1 MLCIAV
7 MESGN
12 HAIALSQE
20 LENAGVMA
28 QVISTPCKLAKE
40 GCGYSLRFD
49 MNDQEAINKI
59 ATERDLKVRSYYRV
73 SKDFMK
79 SKYQKIQK

>member
-1 MLCIAV
+1 MLCVAV

-12 HAIALSQE
+12 FALALSRE
-20 LENAGVMA
+20 LEDAGILS

-49 MNDQEAINKI
+49 LKDKLSVEKI
-59 ATERDLKVRSYYRV
+59 ALEVEIKVNSYYKV

-79 SKYQKIQK
+79 SKYQKIQ